1 MSIYISLS
9 PHITQ
14 PRNHFP
20 IDFISNL
27 YTPSFLEYINSFYIM
42 SLLQVFRICTTKCN
56 TILRLINGSLV
67 SMRRSMEVS
76 LLVCITTISLILIV
90 ICNCSILNPGSNINT
105 NSSSDSCFK
114 IFYQNMQNVHG
125 FITYGSLGNKYPV
138 INFTKLLEFQAYVS
152 INQPDIIV
160 LNETWLKH
168 TITDAEIF
176 PNNDY
181 KIFRVDRIADSHP
194 PDPNISNK
202 FKQNGGGI
210 LIAVNNCL
218 DMKPKSLKSSS
229 KAEILSILLQLKNN
243 KKICITT
250 CCRVGTLGEKNL
262 AEISKHIDLVSSTK
276 SIICHTLIGD
286 MNLDSVNWS
295 ENSSSSP
302 LHRQFLNIFDN
313 HNLTQ
318 LINLPT
324 HLNIDI
330 NKSAGPDEIS
340 GIVLKN
346 CAYTLARPL
355 SIPFNLSFSMG
366 TVPPDWKLANVVP
379 VHKKGDKCDVNNY
392 QPISLT
398 SMEMCIRDELY
409 DICKNLICDK
419 QHGFLLGK

>member
-1 MSIYISLS
+1 MIGNFNATKSNLDARETLQDSLPRTYDNTINPFYYYILLLYSIYLSIFPLSIYISLS
-9 PHITQ
+9 PHISITQ
-14 PRNHFP
+14 GRNHFP

-42 SLLQVFRICTTKCN
+42 SLLQVVRICTTNCN
-56 TILRLINGSLV
+56 TILRLINGGLV
-67 SMRRSMEVS
+67 SMKRFMEVS
-76 LLVCITTISLILIV
+76 LLVYITTINFILIV
-90 ICNCSILNPGSNINT
+90 ICNCSILNPGPNINP
-105 NSSSDSCFK
+105 NSSSDSCFR
-114 IFYQNMQNVHG
+114 IFYQNVHG

-138 INFTKLLEFQAYVS
+138 LNITKLLEFQAYVS

-181 KIFRVDRIADSHP
+181 KIFRLDRTADSHR
-194 PDPNISNK
+194 PDPNDRNK
-202 FKQNGGGI
+202 FKRNGGGI

-218 DMKPKSLKSSS
+218 EMKPKSLKSSS

-250 CCRVGTLGEKNL
+250 CYRVGTLGEKNL

-276 SIICHTLIGD
+276 SIICHTLIGN
-286 MNLDSVNWS
+286 MNLDSVNWL
-295 ENSSSSP
+295 ENSSP

-324 HLNIDI
+324 HYLGNTLDI
-330 NKSAGPDEIS
+330 
-340 GIVLKN
+340 
-346 CAYTLARPL
+346 
-355 SIPFNLSFSMG
+355 
-366 TVPPDWKLANVVP
+366 
-379 VHKKGDKCDVNNY
+379 
-392 QPISLT
+392 
-398 SMEMCIRDELY
+398 
-409 DICKNLICDK
+409 
-419 QHGFLLGK
+419 